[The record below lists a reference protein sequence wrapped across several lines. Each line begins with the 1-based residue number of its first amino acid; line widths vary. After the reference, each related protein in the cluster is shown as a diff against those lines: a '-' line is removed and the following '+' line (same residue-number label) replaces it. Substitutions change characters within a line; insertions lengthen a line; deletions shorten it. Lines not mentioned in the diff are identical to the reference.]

1 VTKLRILSQH
11 QQLLRLDYEAES
23 SRADVH
29 LLYELYE
36 QQLPSADI
44 VILSDYAKGSL
55 KDVEVFI
62 QSARQKN
69 IPVLVDPKSS
79 DFSRYRG
86 ATLLTPN
93 QKELEVVVGPCVTTD
108 AIIEKGEA
116 LREALQLEAMLVT
129 RGENGMMLLCAG
141 KEPLQLSAQAHE
153 VFDVTGAGDTVIAI
167 LAAALVSGYD
177 LAQATAFANLAA
189 GLVVEKLGAASVSS
203 DEINLAIQGGRN
215 IHKGILTQ
223 EQIRSAV
230 AKARQAGEKIVMTN
244 GCFDILHAGHVSYLT
259 SARQLGDRLLVAV
272 NDDASVGRLKG
283 RGRPIVPLAQRM
295 AVLNALECIDWV
307 VPFSEDTPERLI
319 CEMQPDI
326 LAKGGDYLP
335 EEIAGAGC
343 VEKAGGQVTILPLE
357 EGCSTTYIIDSVRE
371 TSRNQG

>member
-1 VTKLRILSQH
+1 
-11 QQLLRLDYEAES
+11 
-23 SRADVH
+23 
-29 LLYELYE
+29 
-36 QQLPSADI
+36 
-44 VILSDYAKGSL
+44 
-55 KDVEVFI
+55 
-62 QSARQKN
+62 
-69 IPVLVDPKSS
+69 
-79 DFSRYRG
+79 
-86 ATLLTPN
+86 
-93 QKELEVVVGPCVTTD
+93 
-108 AIIEKGEA
+108 
-116 LREALQLEAMLVT
+116 
-129 RGENGMMLLCAG
+129 
-141 KEPLQLSAQAHE
+141 LQLSAQAHE

-177 LAQATAFANLAA
+177 LAQATAFANMAA

-203 DEINLAIQGGRN
+203 DEINLVIQGGRN

-295 AVLNALECIDWV
+295 TVLNALECIDWV
-307 VPFSEDTPERLI
+307 VPFSEGTPERLI

-326 LAKGGDYLP
+326 LVKGGDYRP

-343 VEKAGGQVTILPLE
+343 VEKAGGQVAILPLE